1 MATSLKLSPQLKT
14 RVATAARRAGKSP
27 HAFMVEAIEQQ
38 VAQAEHRQ
46 RFIASALAAEK
57 EALGTGRGFSA
68 DEVHAA
74 MEARARSSRA
84 RRLKAK
90 PLHG

>member
-1 MATSLKLSPQLKT
+1 MATSLKLPLQLKG
-14 RVATAARRAGKSP
+14 RVVAVAKAAGKSP

-38 VAQAEHRQ
+38 VAQAERRQ
-46 RFIASALAAEK
+46 QFIAEALAAEK
-57 EALGTGRGFSA
+57 EALDTGQGFDA

-74 MEARARSSRA
+74 MEARARGGRA

-90 PLHG
+90 PWRA

>member
-1 MATSLKLSPQLKT
+1 MATSLKLPPQLKG
-14 RVATAARRAGKSP
+14 RVASVAKAAGKSP

-38 VAQAEHRQ
+38 VTQAERRQ
-46 RFIASALAAEK
+46 RFIAEALAAEK
-57 EALGTGRGFSA
+57 EALDTGQGFDA

-74 MEARARSSRA
+74 MEERARGGRV

-90 PLHG
+90 PWRG